1 MEVTPE
7 MDISKE
13 VASGA
18 THHPVLRGKSPKDV
32 HWYVYLPCLWGLKR
46 RLYKFQLKKVTSF
59 FLEAHTISPGV
70 K

>member
-46 RLYKFQLKKVTSF
+46 RLYKFQLKKVTAFIFRSSHN
-59 FLEAHTISPGV
+59 LARR
-70 K
+70 